1 MGRTAS
7 HFYISYDSIEIFNES
22 LKPFMNMSEIL
33 SMIASAKEF
42 DQLKVYNQKIVIY
55 IYINKI
61 NNCWFYSFFL
71 IRFEMTK

>member
-7 HFYISYDSIEIFNES
+7 HFYISYDSIEIFNQS

-42 DQLKVYNQKIVIY
+42 EQLKVYIKQIFIY
-55 IYINKI
+55 MN
-61 NNCWFYSFFL
+61 
-71 IRFEMTK
+71 

>member
-7 HFYISYDSIEIFNES
+7 HFYISYDSVEIFNQI

-42 DQLKVYNQKIVIY
+42 DQLKVCTLY
-55 IYINKI
+55 ILMFINYKH
-61 NNCWFYSFFL
+61 
-71 IRFEMTK
+71 